1 MHMNKRVDQKKK
13 RNQEYV
19 GMLKRV
25 LGITF
30 CIMLLVFSISAADM
44 STRRM
49 IMCND
54 DKYALA
60 VSLQQDNMLRIDI
73 AGEKFMLN
81 IKPVIR
87 IAEDVSSGPRSY
99 YESLVK
105 IIREKIER

>member
-1 MHMNKRVDQKKK
+1 MNMRTDQKKQ

-19 GMLKRV
+19 KILKRV
-25 LGITF
+25 MAIIF
-30 CIMLLVFSISAADM
+30 CVALLIFFVSATDM

-60 VSLQQDNMLRIDI
+60 VFLQEDSILRIDI
-73 AGEKFMLN
+73 AGEKFLLN
-81 IKPVIR
+81 IDPVIR
-87 IAEDVSSGPRSY
+87 VTDYITSNSKSY

-105 IIREKIER
+105 IVRSKAGK